1 MTAGDCYRF
10 CLSSPHVD
18 VVLTGPASRAQFEEN
33 LAAVARG
40 PLSDEES
47 AWMRAYGKAVHG

>member
-18 VVLTGPASRAQFEEN
+18 VVLSGPKNTQELDEN
-33 LAAVARG
+33 LSALAKG
-40 PLSDEES
+40 PLTPDEES
-47 AWMRAYGKAVHG
+47 WIRDFGRAVHG